1 MKNKKI
7 DAARVWKQYEDLL
20 APRLH
25 FSRTDRTVYSHLLRH
40 SRLEGKAKFRF
51 SIAWLAR
58 GVGLSMKATRGS
70 VRWLVARG
78 VLDLIERNC
87 RTQHVIRL
95 RLPLEVKA
103 VLAELAGPP
112 EPTKAVMNIEEE
124 DFLLRQILRRAL
136 HDRESG
142 NCFYCM
148 RRTGERNWC
157 LDHVVPQAQGGGNSY
172 RNLVS
177 CCVECN
183 SSKAERP
190 AEEYLR
196 ELYRERRL
204 DARELGGRLRAL
216 DDLAAGKLKP
226 VLVGQARKTSCLS
239 PISPST

>member
-1 MKNKKI
+1 MKNKKPN
-7 DAARVWKQYEDLL
+7 AARVWKKMEDLL
-20 APRLH
+20 APQLN
-25 FSRTDRTVYSHLLRH
+25 FSRTDRAVYSHLFRH
-40 SRLEGKAKFRF
+40 SRLEGKPRFRF
-51 SIAWLAR
+51 SISWLAR
-58 GVGLSMKATRGS
+58 GVHLSMKATRGS
-70 VRWLVARG
+70 VRSLVARG

-103 VLAELAGPP
+103 VRTRKTGPP
-112 EPTKAVMNIEEE
+112 QPMKAAINIEEE
-124 DFLLRQILRRAL
+124 DFVLKQILRRSL

-148 RRTGERNWC
+148 RRISERNWC
-157 LDHVVPQAQGGGNSY
+157 LDHVVPQARGGGNSY

-183 SSKAERP
+183 SSKSERP

-204 DARELGGRLRAL
+204 DVRELSSRLRAL
-216 DDLAAGKLKP
+216 DELAAGKLKP
-226 VLVGQARKTSCLS
+226 PLPGQA
-239 PISPST
+239 

>member
-1 MKNKKI
+1 MKNKKP
-7 DAARVWKQYEDLL
+7 DAALVWKQYEDLL

-25 FSRTDRTVYSHLLRH
+25 FSRTDRVVYSHLFRH
-40 SRLEGKAKFRF
+40 SRLEGRAKFRF

-58 GVGLSMKATRGS
+58 GVGLSMKAVRES
-70 VRWLVARG
+70 VRSLVARG

-103 VLAELAGPP
+103 VLAKPAGPP
-112 EPTKAVMNIEEE
+112 EPTKAAINIEEE
-124 DFLLRQILRRAL
+124 DFLLKQILRRSL
-136 HDRESG
+136 HERERG

-157 LDHVVPQAQGGGNSY
+157 LDHVVPQAKGGGNSY

-177 CCVECN
+177 CCAECN
-183 SSKAERP
+183 SSKGERS

-204 DARELGGRLRAL
+204 DARELSGRLRAL
-216 DDLAAGKLKP
+216 DDLAVGKLKP
-226 VLVGQARKTSCLS
+226 ALPA
-239 PISPST
+239 

>member
-7 DAARVWKQYEDLL
+7 DAALVWKQYEDLL

-25 FSRTDRTVYSHLLRH
+25 FSRTDRTVYSHLFRH

-70 VRWLVARG
+70 VRWLVVRG

-103 VLAELAGPP
+103 IRTRKTGPP
-112 EPTKAVMNIEEE
+112 QPTKATIHIEEE
-124 DFLLRQILRRAL
+124 DFLLKQILRRSL

-142 NCFYCM
+142 NCFYCI

-157 LDHVVPQAQGGGNSY
+157 LDHVVPQALGGGNSY

-183 SSKAERP
+183 SSKGERP

-204 DARELGGRLRAL
+204 DARELSGRLRAL
-216 DDLAAGKLKP
+216 DELAAGKLKP
-226 VLVGQARKTSCLS
+226 VLPGQA
-239 PISPST
+239 